1 MKTKILPLFLASIL
15 IVSCS
20 TDDVPTRE
28 DVATQILHD
37 ITVVTSS
44 NTAIYEY
51 NIYRTDEVVNS
62 TDLTAAYGLSPAFSY
77 LNTTANKLTFYTAA
91 SNSFD
96 IFQKEIGNSNIRVFD
111 DICDEAL
118 DETHYFARN
127 SDEKIVQLG
136 VGISTTSAPGPELFV
151 KFFDPISLGCTRIP
165 VGNGFLASQRGALI
179 FEEKLYMAYQDFES
193 DLYVLAQ
200 IDLTTEERLGDIRFE
215 KPFTIAIKEGT
226 ELHAF
231 FEDDAYEVYDANSL
245 ALLNEGFLNDG
256 GVLGGEGLLD
266 TNFRDDEILVFISY
280 QQPSEISTGPAVMDL
295 NTGDLIQGNDSFLF
309 DLRRLLIDDL
319 QYEIFFTSFAVKLET
334 GAVVCGF
341 LRAGQQKGGIVYTN
355 FDGDIL
361 KVVEVE
367 GIPEQIVLQ

>member
-1 MKTKILPLFLASIL
+1 MKTKILPLLFAFLL
-15 IVSCS
+15 TLSCS
-20 TDDVPTRE
+20 TDNEPISE
-28 DVATQILHD
+28 DDPAQILHD

-44 NTAIYEY
+44 DTAIYEY
-51 NIYRTDEVVNS
+51 NILRTDNVINN

-77 LNTTANKLTFYTAA
+77 LHTTANKLTFYTLAG
-91 SNSFD
+91 NSFD

-111 DICDEAL
+111 DICKEAL

-127 SDEKIVQLG
+127 SDNKIVQLG
-136 VGISTTSAPGPELFV
+136 VGISTTGAPGPELFV
-151 KFFDPISLGCTRIP
+151 KFFDPSTSNCTRIP

-179 FEEKLYMAYQDFES
+179 FEETLYMAYQDFET
-193 DLYVLAQ
+193 DLYVLAK
-200 IDLTTEERLGDIRFE
+200 IDLTAEERVGDIRFE
-215 KPFTIAIKEGT
+215 KPYTIAIKEGA

-231 FEDDAYEVYDANSL
+231 FDDNVYQVYDSNSF
-245 ALLNEGFLNDG
+245 ALISEGFLNDG

-309 DLRRLLIDDL
+309 DLRRVLIDDL
-319 QYEIFFTSFAVKLET
+319 QYEIFFTSFAVNLET

-341 LRAGQQKGGIVYTN
+341 LRAGQQKGGVVYTT

-367 GIPEQIVLQ
+367 GVPGRIVLQ